1 STIALLSMRQLML
14 ILASFTV
21 ALSIRCHQCNG
32 WHGKYPDKTS
42 ISTCDNIN
50 NQCETPNFCVKIID
64 AMTPGSSYVTYK
76 SDCYYAPNIQ
86 VNPQNLSQ
94 IQTKGCYPF
103 QDGSAPVKRWWYC
116 FCNDRD

>member
-1 STIALLSMRQLML
+1 S
-14 ILASFTV
+14 V
-21 ALSIRCHQCNG
+21 ALAIRCHQCNG
-32 WHGKYPDKTS
+32 WHGKYPDKSS

-103 QDGSAPVKRWWYC
+103 QDGSQPVKRWWYC